1 MVGVALISTSSGNLA
16 ELNFGLPDLLTRVR
30 AAVFPVAAWT
40 MRRRPAFAERTRRMA
55 ADVVSAVTRSLS
67 FASSDVDPALAHYVD
82 AMIAGTPVDVIA
94 EFYPAIAGLDHTGSL
109 QAAPADPDPGAD
121 RRQGQDD
128 PEGAQRADRRAELP
142 DAEFVVIPDAGH
154 MVLLERPDE
163 VSSALTALLRQTGA
177 ETGARRA

>member
-16 ELNFGLPDLLTRVR
+16 DLNFGLPELLTRVR

-55 ADVVSAVTRSLS
+55 ADLVSAATRSLS

-94 EFYPAIAGLDHTGSL
+94 EFYPAL
-109 QAAPADPDPGAD
+109 
-121 RRQGQDD
+121 
-128 PEGAQRADRRAELP
+128 
-142 DAEFVVIPDAGH
+142 AGH
-154 MVLLERPDE
+154 GPHR
-163 VSSALTALLRQTGA
+163 LR
-177 ETGARRA
+177 